1 MSNADDLF
9 LNPDDFEK
17 EDRNSGDSWKP
28 VKQHA
33 KALKRKSIELLNL
46 STTIKDLLPDDDQA
60 EHTKNWLME
69 NAYKIPAKISGAMA
83 VDDVYSIV
91 MENAVIIKVA
101 ACELRNAVWSC
112 HILHDMD
119 EKYVH
124 VMRNEI
130 EEFRKIFIE
139 WVKCFDKENDL
150 PDEWHLFNDPSTF
163 PEDNEPFDPENFF
176 KDFNPDDEN

>member
-1 MSNADDLF
+1 MAEADDLF

-17 EDRNSGDSWKP
+17 DDHETGESWKP
-28 VKQHA
+28 IKQHA

-46 STTIKDLLPDDDQA
+46 ATTINSLLPETEDA
-60 EHTKNWLME
+60 EHARHWLME
-69 NAYKIPAKISGAMA
+69 NAYKLPAKISGAMA

-91 MENAVIIKVA
+91 MESAVVIKVA
-101 ACELRNAVWSC
+101 ACELRNAVWNC
-112 HILHDMD
+112 HIMHDMD

-130 EEFRKIFIE
+130 DEFRKIFVE

-163 PEDNEPFDPENFF
+163 PEDDEPFDPNSFF
-176 KDFNPDDEN
+176 DGLDEDDK